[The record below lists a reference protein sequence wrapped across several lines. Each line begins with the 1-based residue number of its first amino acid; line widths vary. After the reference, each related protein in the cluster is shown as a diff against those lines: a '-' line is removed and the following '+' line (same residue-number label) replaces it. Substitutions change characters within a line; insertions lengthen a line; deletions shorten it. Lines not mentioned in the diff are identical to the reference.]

1 MSEPWL
7 FLEHG
12 PKPPAW
18 NMACDEWLLK
28 SIQNLGQPILRTYQ
42 WNRPSI
48 TIGYFQD
55 YPKDLEAKYTIIRR
69 PTGGALVVHDHDLTF
84 TVVLPPEH
92 PWKKIPV
99 CDRYQRVHERV
110 AQIFAARGESSSLE
124 TSCSSASI
132 PSGRAD
138 KLGYCFQ
145 KSSRYDVLIQGKK
158 VAGGAQRVT
167 REGLLH
173 QGSIQSE
180 AHPIATSAELK
191 ASWEKSGD
199 ELKPLILDSSQEN
212 EIQHMAKEKY
222 ETVEWNKKSQ

>member
-1 MSEPWL
+1 MSDPWL
-7 FLEHG
+7 FLAHRQHA
-12 PKPPAW
+12 PAW

-28 SIQNLGQPILRTYQ
+28 NIQKLGQPVLRTYQ

-55 YPKDLEAKYTIIRR
+55 YPKDLETKYTIIRR
-69 PTGGALVVHDHDLTF
+69 PTGGALVIHDHDLTF
-84 TVVLPPEH
+84 TVVLPPDH
-92 PWKKIPV
+92 AWRKLPV

-110 AQIFAARGESSSLE
+110 ASIFAARGDASSLE
-124 TSCSSASI
+124 TSCASASV
-132 PSGRAD
+132 PSGRAE

-145 KSSRYDVLIQGKK
+145 KNSRYDVLLQGKK

-180 AHPIATSAELK
+180 NHPIATSGELKIAWERFGIQLKNWALSDVQEQEIAELSK
-191 ASWEKSGD
+191 
-199 ELKPLILDSSQEN
+199 Q
-212 EIQHMAKEKY
+212 KY
-222 ETVEWNKKSQ
+222 STPEWNKKC